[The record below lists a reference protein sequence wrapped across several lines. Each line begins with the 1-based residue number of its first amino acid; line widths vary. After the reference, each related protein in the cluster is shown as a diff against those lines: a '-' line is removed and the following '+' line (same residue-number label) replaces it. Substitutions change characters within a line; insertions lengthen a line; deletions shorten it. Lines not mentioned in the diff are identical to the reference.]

1 MGAEKMSGYLKKFII
16 VAVAVLFLFGL
27 TGCDNLK
34 DDVDTNYSYLSISA
48 NNEYGVETID
58 PKLSRYRYE
67 EGTIVDIN
75 LVVAEGFDFLGWQ
88 GSNGDDVVE
97 TGSGQYQIM
106 ISGDKSI
113 EAALKLNE
121 FMFLS
126 LKLGNKDPIRRD
138 QINSETHRIAH
149 DTNEITL
156 KFNNDLGTSEDA
168 LKIYFESQTDEDI
181 ENEDTNGGLI
191 DSRNISIEDNIITI
205 EIADSFYEQ
214 ELGFGEEYLIK
225 GDRTDGSIRVSDIE
239 GKSTRIES
247 FEVATETVQPESPF
261 LSIEEVSESKIELF
275 WDQSKDNNVGYG
287 DTYVSRYNIY
297 RSTDQDNFSDQPYK
311 VKELSSPEGKTVI
324 EFTDSLEND
333 KIYFY
338 KVTAVLDENDYKLHW
353 DDGNQESEPSNIVDT
368 DF

>member
-1 MGAEKMSGYLKKFII
+1 MGAEKMSGYLKKIII
-16 VAVAVLFLFGL
+16 VAVAVLFLL
-27 TGCDNLK
+27 VLSGCDNLK

-88 GSNGDDVVE
+88 GSNGDDIVR

-106 ISGDKSI
+106 IIGDKSI
-113 EAALKLNE
+113 EAAFELDE

-126 LKLGNKDPIRRD
+126 LKLGNKDPINKD
-138 QINSETHRIAH
+138 ELVGSESHRIDH

-156 KFNNDLGTSEDA
+156 RFNNDLGTSADA
-168 LKIYFESQTDEDI
+168 LKIYFESQADEDN
-181 ENEDTNGGLI
+181 EDEDTNEGLI

-205 EIADSFYEQ
+205 EISDSFYEQ

-261 LSIEEVSESKIELF
+261 LSIEKISESEIELF
-275 WDQSKDNNVGYG
+275 WTPSKDNKVGYG

-297 RSTDQDNFSDQPYK
+297 RSTDPDNFADQPYSQVGESK
-311 VKELSSPEGKTVI
+311 V
-324 EFTDSLEND
+324 EFPDSLEND
-333 KIYFY
+333 KIYYY
-338 KVTAVLDENDYKLHW
+338 KVTAVLDKNEYELHW
-353 DDGNQESEPSNIVDT
+353 DDGNQESEASNIVDT